1 MHRAIDVARDGPLPR
16 HCPVEGIVPC
26 VVPVIRRR
34 AGPVGSLEHRRC
46 EHRGGT
52 QVPTLGPINDSV
64 TYVDQRYINEYAEI
78 TAQTLPVEGC
88 EMANSKTMTDA
99 KTMLDTDT
107 AIRIYLFNVE
117 SAKRRERVKTLGGV
131 SYLALRE
138 YTPERVCRP

>member
-26 VVPVIRRR
+26 VVPAIRRR
-34 AGPVGSLEHRRC
+34 AGPVGSREHRRC

-64 TYVDQRYINEYAEI
+64 TYVDQRYIVCRENRAN
-78 TAQTLPVEGC
+78 TARRG
-88 EMANSKTMTDA
+88 MRNHAKTMTDA

-107 AIRIYLFNVE
+107 A
-117 SAKRRERVKTLGGV
+117 ERYIPV
-131 SYLALRE
+131 
-138 YTPERVCRP
+138 

>member
-1 MHRAIDVARDGPLPR
+1 MHRAIDVARDGTLPR

-34 AGPVGSLEHRRC
+34 AGPVGSHEHRRC

-64 TYVDQRYINEYAEI
+64 TYVDQRYII
-78 TAQTLPVEGC
+78 CRKTAQTLPVEGFGC
-88 EMANSKTMTDA
+88 EMAKTMTDA

-107 AIRIYLFNVE
+107 A
-117 SAKRRERVKTLGGV
+117 ERYV
-131 SYLALRE
+131 
-138 YTPERVCRP
+138 YTCLTWKAPKDEKG